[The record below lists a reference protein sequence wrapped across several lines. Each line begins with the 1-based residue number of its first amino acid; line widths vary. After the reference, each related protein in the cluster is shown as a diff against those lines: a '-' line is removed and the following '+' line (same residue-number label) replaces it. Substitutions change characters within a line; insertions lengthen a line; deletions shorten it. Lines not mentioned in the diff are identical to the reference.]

1 MSDSKIKYLKILKE
15 QYNKGY
21 ISKKQ
26 YQKELRNSRG
36 EKNAIEFIMG
46 LPIVAFITTITN
58 KLARNFSYKFIY
70 K

>member
-26 YQKELRNSRG
+26 YQKELRKARG
-36 EKNAIEFIMG
+36 EKNVIEFIMG
-46 LPIVAFITTITN
+46 LAFVAFITTITN
-58 KLARNFSYKFIY
+58 KFIRNFSYKFIY
-70 K
+70 N